1 MPVTAE
7 IMTATAGAQATQTAE
22 IILATAESTAT
33 AEAPGTLSLY

>member
-1 MPVTAE
+1 MPETTETVK
-7 IMTATAGAQATQTAE
+7 IVGAQATQTAE